1 MTATDFTTAVTVWTG
16 AALAAAAVVFP
27 AYTILVGRIKAAVE
41 QTKALHAQSTARL
54 DQHDAIAGVVTSP
67 AGPVNAV
74 AGKQP
79 LTVASPVLEK

>member
-54 DQHDAIAGVVTSP
+54 DQHAAAIKDAGITMP
-67 AGPVNAV
+67 APAPV
-74 AGKQP
+74 
-79 LTVASPVLEK
+79 LTVKSPLLDK